1 MKAVVVTNFGGPEF
15 LSYQDMEIPKINEDE
30 VLIQVVKTSVNFA
43 DIKQRYGKKG
53 GKLPFVPG
61 LDAAGYV
68 VKIGANVSNLKVGQ
82 RVIAFTK
89 GGSYSEYAV
98 ASQKL
103 VYPIPD
109 ELDFEIAAACPVVSF
124 LSHRLLYNIARIEK
138 GESLLVHAAA
148 GGVGTTVMQL
158 AKLMGASKVIGT
170 VGHPDKIN
178 TALENGADYVICYE
192 QEDFAAKVN
201 ELTNGQGVD
210 IILDSVSGGV
220 TENSFNC
227 LAHFGRLIHFGN
239 SGGQVG
245 NIKTVDLHASCRS
258 VLGYSLGT
266 TRQMRPELLQD
277 TAQKVI
283 PYLVNKQL
291 TISIG
296 HRYDLKDAASAHLLV
311 ESRLNK
317 GKIILNVLEQ

>member
-15 LSYQDMEIPKINEDE
+15 LSYQDIEVPKINENE

-68 VKIGANVSNLKVGQ
+68 VEIGENVSNLTVGQ

-89 GGSYSEYAV
+89 GGSYAEYAV
-98 ASQKL
+98 ASSKL
-103 VYPIPD
+103 VFPIPA
-109 ELDFEIAAACPVVSF
+109 ELDFETAAACPVVSF
-124 LSHRLLYNIARIEK
+124 LSHRLLYNIARIEE
-138 GESLLVHAAA
+138 GESVLVHAAA
-148 GGVGTTVMQL
+148 GGVGTTAMQL
-158 AKLMGASKVIGT
+158 AKLLGAGKVIGT
-170 VGHPDKIN
+170 VGHTDKIN

-201 ELTNGQGVD
+201 ELTNGRGVD
-210 IILDSVSGGV
+210 IILDSISGAV

-227 LAHFGRLIHFGN
+227 LAPFGRLVHFGN
-239 SGGQVG
+239 SSGHVG
-245 NIKTVDLHASCRS
+245 NIKTVDLHSSCRS

-266 TRQMRPELLQD
+266 TRRMRPELLQE
-277 TAQKVI
+277 TAQKVF
-283 PYLVNKQL
+283 PYLVSNQL
-291 TISIG
+291 KIAVG
-296 HRYDLKDAASAHLLV
+296 HKYALKDAASAHRLV
-311 ESRLNK
+311 ENRLNK
-317 GKIILNVLEQ
+317 GKIILDVLG

>member
-1 MKAVVVTNFGGPEF
+1 MKAVVVTNFGGPEY
-15 LSYQDMEIPKINEDE
+15 LSYQDIEVPKFNEDE

-68 VKIGANVSNLKVGQ
+68 VEIGANVSNLTVGQ

-89 GGSYSEYAV
+89 GGSYAEYAV
-98 ASQKL
+98 ASHKL

-109 ELDFEIAAACPVVSF
+109 ELDFETAAACPIVSF
-124 LSHRLLYNIARIEK
+124 LSYRLLHNIARIEE
-138 GESLLVHAAA
+138 GESVLVHAAA
-148 GGVGTTVMQL
+148 GGVGTTATQL

-170 VGHPDKIN
+170 VGHPDKIK
-178 TALENGADYVICYE
+178 TALENGADHVICYE

-201 ELTNGQGVD
+201 ELTNGLGVD
-210 IILDSVSGGV
+210 IILDSIAGAV

-227 LAHFGRLIHFGN
+227 LAPFGRLVHFGN
-239 SGGQVG
+239 SSGHVG

-266 TRQMRPELLQD
+266 TRQKRPELQRE

-291 TISIG
+291 KIAVG
-296 HRYDLKDAASAHLLV
+296 HRFPLKDAASAHLLV
-311 ESRLNK
+311 ENRLNK
-317 GKIILNVLEQ
+317 GKIILDVLN

>member
-15 LSYQDMEIPKINEDE
+15 ISYQDIEVPKINEDE

-61 LDAAGYV
+61 LDAAGYIEEV
-68 VKIGANVSNLKVGQ
+68 GAKVSNLTVGQ

-89 GGSYSEYAV
+89 GGSYAEYAV
-98 ASQKL
+98 ASHKL

-109 ELDFEIAAACPVVSF
+109 ELDFETAAACPVVSF
-124 LSHRLLYNIARIEK
+124 LSYRLLHNIARIEA
-138 GESLLVHAAA
+138 GESVLVHAAA
-148 GGVGTTVMQL
+148 GGVGTTAMQL

-170 VGHPDKIN
+170 VGHPDKVK
-178 TALENGADYVICYE
+178 TALENGADDVICYE
-192 QEDFAAKVN
+192 KEDFAAKIN
-201 ELTNGQGVD
+201 ELTNGHGVD
-210 IILDSVSGGV
+210 IILDSISGAV

-227 LAHFGRLIHFGN
+227 LAPFGRLVHFGN
-239 SGGQVG
+239 SSGHVG
-245 NIKTVDLHASCRS
+245 NIKTVDLHSSCRS

-266 TRQMRPELLQD
+266 TRQKRPELLQE

-291 TISIG
+291 KISVG
-296 HRYDLKDAASAHLLV
+296 HRFDLKDAASAHRLV
-311 ESRLNK
+311 ENRLNK
-317 GKIILNVLEQ
+317 GKILLDVKH